1 MFLLLLLA
9 HSIDNLMV
17 NNNVNQINK
26 PVSINGDTVAQG
38 KNNYLSIYFMLILFA
53 KQLVVMK
60 I

>member
-17 NNNVNQINK
+17 NNNVNQINE
-26 PVSINGDTVAQG
+26 DTVAQG
-38 KNNYLSIYFMLILFA
+38 KNNYLSIYLMLILFA
-53 KQLVVMK
+53 KQLIVMK